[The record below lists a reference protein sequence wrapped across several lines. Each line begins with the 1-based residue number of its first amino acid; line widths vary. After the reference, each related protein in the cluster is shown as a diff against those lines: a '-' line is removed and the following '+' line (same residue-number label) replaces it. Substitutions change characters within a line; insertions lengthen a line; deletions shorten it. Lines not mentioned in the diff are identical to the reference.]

1 MRHTDL
7 AGVSIT
13 STSLGF
19 QVWLRLGWFMRYEV
33 GGAGER
39 EGGRKIF
46 NDGLS
51 TKGGRQEEREKRA
64 GEREGGER

>member
-1 MRHTDL
+1 
-7 AGVSIT
+7 
-13 STSLGF
+13 
-19 QVWLRLGWFMRYEV
+19 MRYEV